1 MTTQR
6 RTATA
11 FVNRTFTNATPA
23 RNTTL
28 IRVHARIVPKMRT
41 AAVLTR
47 AGTLTA
53 TAGAESFARTGNT
66 GTGRSVSLRSVHA
79 KHLPIASAGTIV
91 LTIPADRD
99 AILTHNAVMEKVAY
113 PENAK
118 ALVTSLLRVQIQNIL
133 YVLLTERT
141 DTFACAILRPA
152 RPDIG
157 AKIYFHM
164 IIHRTLLILVFV
176 YLKYVQRTV
185 IVIMEKH
192 VYQDLANE

>member
-1 MTTQR
+1 MRVRIADVMMTTQR

-47 AGTLTA
+47 AGTPTA
-53 TAGAESFARTGNT
+53 TAGVESFVRTGNT
-66 GTGRSVSLRSVHA
+66 GTDQSVFPRSVHA

-99 AILTHNAVMEKVAY
+99 VKRMMIAETEAIAKTTPAFQVAELTAIVLTKTFVLME
-113 PENAK
+113 
-118 ALVTSLLRVQIQNIL
+118 
-133 YVLLTERT
+133 
-141 DTFACAILRPA
+141 F
-152 RPDIG
+152 
-157 AKIYFHM
+157 AKI
-164 IIHRTLLILVFV
+164 FV
-176 YLKYVQRTV
+176 KIKNRVR
-185 IVIMEKH
+185 IRNIRN
-192 VYQDLANE
+192 AG

>member
-1 MTTQR
+1 MRVRIADVMMTTQR

-11 FVNRTFTNATPA
+11 FVNLTFTNATPA

-66 GTGRSVSLRSVHA
+66 GTDQSVFPRSAHA
-79 KHLPIASAGTIV
+79 KHLTTASAGTIV

-99 AILTHNAVMEKVAY
+99 AILMMIVKTVI
-113 PENAK
+113 AK
-118 ALVTSLLRVQIQNIL
+118 ATNAFQ
-133 YVLLTERT
+133 
-141 DTFACAILRPA
+141 
-152 RPDIG
+152 G
-157 AKIYFHM
+157 AE
-164 IIHRTLLILVFV
+164 
-176 YLKYVQRTV
+176 
-185 IVIMEKH
+185 VIMTVNFLINVMKKSVKLH
-192 VYQDLANE
+192 VIT